1 MKKDMKKNLMKRI
14 VAMITAA
21 VMLFSLAAFAAC
33 SKKQDDTEI
42 RIAALKGPTG
52 MGMVKLADKKNYPN
66 YTVSI
71 EASPDALNPRIIS
84 GEVDVAAVPVNL
96 ASVLYNKL
104 DGDISVLAVSTLG
117 VLYVV
122 EAGSEVN
129 SVADLAGKTVYAT
142 GQGATPEYI
151 LNYLLDKNGV
161 AGSVE
166 VNYVG
171 EHAALATMLADGS
184 AEIGMLP
191 EPNVTS
197 TLAGNDNLRIALNL
211 TEEWNK
217 VCSTELVQ
225 GVVIA
230 RKSFVN
236 EHPEAIEQ
244 FLREYEKSSAFVNEN
259 IDEAAKLIVDAGILG
274 YDHHLAVVHVRIG
287 PGVIVLSTVHS
298 KAVPDA
304 VNRTR
309 IQLGIFRIPVDRGFY
324 QLPAVNLAD
333 CLSELQVKSGVI
345 ARLIVHVAV
354 RRVFCIEAYG
364 KGCRSVC
371 GRGCCSC

>member
-52 MGMVKLADKKNYPN
+52 MGMVKLADKQNYPN

-244 FLREYEKSSAFVNEN
+244 FLREYERSSAFVNEN

-274 YDHHLAVVHVRIG
+274 NVEIAKKAIPNCNISFSKGEAMH
-287 PGVIVLSTVHS
+287 
-298 KAVPDA
+298 KAVEGMLTVLFEANPKSIGGKLPDKDFYY
-304 VNRTR
+304 
-309 IQLGIFRIPVDRGFY
+309 GI
-324 QLPAVNLAD
+324 
-333 CLSELQVKSGVI
+333 
-345 ARLIVHVAV
+345 
-354 RRVFCIEAYG
+354 
-364 KGCRSVC
+364 
-371 GRGCCSC
+371 

>member
-1 MKKDMKKNLMKRI
+1 MRKDMKKNLMKRI

-52 MGMVKLADKKNYPN
+52 MGMVKLADKQNYPN

-259 IDEAAKLIVDAGILG
+259 IDEAAKLIVDVGILG
-274 YDHHLAVVHVRIG
+274 NVEIAKKAIPNCNISFSKGEAMH
-287 PGVIVLSTVHS
+287 
-298 KAVPDA
+298 KAVEGMLTVLFEANPKSIGGKLPDKDFYY
-304 VNRTR
+304 
-309 IQLGIFRIPVDRGFY
+309 GI
-324 QLPAVNLAD
+324 
-333 CLSELQVKSGVI
+333 
-345 ARLIVHVAV
+345 
-354 RRVFCIEAYG
+354 
-364 KGCRSVC
+364 
-371 GRGCCSC
+371 

>member
-14 VAMITAA
+14 VAMITAV

-52 MGMVKLADKKNYPN
+52 MGMVKLADKQNYPN

-197 TLAGNDNLRIALNL
+197 TLAGNDDLRIALNL

-274 YDHHLAVVHVRIG
+274 NVEIAKKAIPNCNISFSKGEAMH
-287 PGVIVLSTVHS
+287 
-298 KAVPDA
+298 KAVEGMLTVLFEANPKSIGGKLPDKDFYY
-304 VNRTR
+304 
-309 IQLGIFRIPVDRGFY
+309 GI
-324 QLPAVNLAD
+324 
-333 CLSELQVKSGVI
+333 
-345 ARLIVHVAV
+345 
-354 RRVFCIEAYG
+354 
-364 KGCRSVC
+364 
-371 GRGCCSC
+371 

>member
-1 MKKDMKKNLMKRI
+1 MKKNLMKRI
-14 VAMITAA
+14 VAMITAV

-52 MGMVKLADKKNYPN
+52 MGMVKLADKQNYPN

-211 TEEWNK
+211 TEEWNR

-259 IDEAAKLIVDAGILG
+259 IDEAAKLIVDVGILG
-274 YDHHLAVVHVRIG
+274 NVEIAKKAIPNCNISFSKGEAMH
-287 PGVIVLSTVHS
+287 
-298 KAVPDA
+298 KAVEGMLTVLFEANPKSIGGKLPDKDFYY
-304 VNRTR
+304 
-309 IQLGIFRIPVDRGFY
+309 GI
-324 QLPAVNLAD
+324 
-333 CLSELQVKSGVI
+333 
-345 ARLIVHVAV
+345 
-354 RRVFCIEAYG
+354 
-364 KGCRSVC
+364 
-371 GRGCCSC
+371 

>member
-14 VAMITAA
+14 VTMITAA
-21 VMLFSLAAFAAC
+21 VMLFSLAALAAC

-52 MGMVKLADKKNYPN
+52 MGMVKLADKQNYPN

-122 EAGSEVN
+122 EAGSEMN

-197 TLAGNDNLRIALNL
+197 TLAGNDNMRIALNL

-259 IDEAAKLIVDAGILG
+259 IDEAAKLIVDVGILG
-274 YDHHLAVVHVRIG
+274 NVEIAKKAIPNCNISFSKGEAMHKAVEGMLAVLFEANPKSIG
-287 PGVIVLSTVHS
+287 GKL
-298 KAVPDA
+298 PDKDFYY
-304 VNRTR
+304 
-309 IQLGIFRIPVDRGFY
+309 GI
-324 QLPAVNLAD
+324 
-333 CLSELQVKSGVI
+333 
-345 ARLIVHVAV
+345 
-354 RRVFCIEAYG
+354 
-364 KGCRSVC
+364 
-371 GRGCCSC
+371 

>member
-1 MKKDMKKNLMKRI
+1 MKKNLMKRI
-14 VAMITAA
+14 VAVITAA

-52 MGMVKLADKKNYPN
+52 MGMVKLADKQNYPN

-171 EHAALATMLADGS
+171 EHAALATMLANGS

-274 YDHHLAVVHVRIG
+274 NVEIAKKAIPNCNISFSKGEAMH
-287 PGVIVLSTVHS
+287 
-298 KAVPDA
+298 KAVEGMLTVLFEANPKSIGGKLPDKDFYY
-304 VNRTR
+304 
-309 IQLGIFRIPVDRGFY
+309 GI
-324 QLPAVNLAD
+324 
-333 CLSELQVKSGVI
+333 
-345 ARLIVHVAV
+345 
-354 RRVFCIEAYG
+354 
-364 KGCRSVC
+364 
-371 GRGCCSC
+371 

>member
-1 MKKDMKKNLMKRI
+1 MKKNLMKRI

-52 MGMVKLADKKNYPN
+52 MGMVKLADKQNYPN

-244 FLREYEKSSAFVNEN
+244 FLREHEKSSAFVNEN

-274 YDHHLAVVHVRIG
+274 NVEIAKKAIPNCNISFSKGEAMHKAVEGMLAVLFEANPKSIG
-287 PGVIVLSTVHS
+287 GKL
-298 KAVPDA
+298 PDKDFYY
-304 VNRTR
+304 
-309 IQLGIFRIPVDRGFY
+309 GI
-324 QLPAVNLAD
+324 
-333 CLSELQVKSGVI
+333 
-345 ARLIVHVAV
+345 
-354 RRVFCIEAYG
+354 
-364 KGCRSVC
+364 
-371 GRGCCSC
+371 

>member
-1 MKKDMKKNLMKRI
+1 MKKNLMKRI
-14 VAMITAA
+14 VAVITAA

-52 MGMVKLADKKNYPN
+52 MGMVKLADKQNYPN

-171 EHAALATMLADGS
+171 EHAALATMLANGS

-244 FLREYEKSSAFVNEN
+244 FLREYEKSSTFVNEN

-274 YDHHLAVVHVRIG
+274 NVEIAKKAIPNCNISFSKGEAMH
-287 PGVIVLSTVHS
+287 
-298 KAVPDA
+298 KAVEGMLTVLFEANPKSIGGKLPDKDFYY
-304 VNRTR
+304 
-309 IQLGIFRIPVDRGFY
+309 GI
-324 QLPAVNLAD
+324 
-333 CLSELQVKSGVI
+333 
-345 ARLIVHVAV
+345 
-354 RRVFCIEAYG
+354 
-364 KGCRSVC
+364 
-371 GRGCCSC
+371 

>member
-14 VAMITAA
+14 VAVITAA

-52 MGMVKLADKKNYPN
+52 MGMVKLADKQNYPN

-244 FLREYEKSSAFVNEN
+244 FLREYERSSAFVNEN

-274 YDHHLAVVHVRIG
+274 NVEIAKKAIPNCNISFSKGEAMH
-287 PGVIVLSTVHS
+287 
-298 KAVPDA
+298 KAVEGMLTVLFEANPKSIGGKLPDKDFYY
-304 VNRTR
+304 
-309 IQLGIFRIPVDRGFY
+309 GI
-324 QLPAVNLAD
+324 
-333 CLSELQVKSGVI
+333 
-345 ARLIVHVAV
+345 
-354 RRVFCIEAYG
+354 
-364 KGCRSVC
+364 
-371 GRGCCSC
+371 

>member
-1 MKKDMKKNLMKRI
+1 MKKDMKKNLMKQI
-14 VAMITAA
+14 VAMIAAA

-52 MGMVKLADKKNYPN
+52 MGMVKLADKQNYPN

-171 EHAALATMLADGS
+171 EHAALATMLANGS

-197 TLAGNDNLRIALNL
+197 TLAGNDNLRIALDL

-274 YDHHLAVVHVRIG
+274 NVEIAKKAIPNCNISFSKGEAMH
-287 PGVIVLSTVHS
+287 
-298 KAVPDA
+298 KAVEGMLTVLFEANPKSIGGKLPDKDFYY
-304 VNRTR
+304 
-309 IQLGIFRIPVDRGFY
+309 GI
-324 QLPAVNLAD
+324 
-333 CLSELQVKSGVI
+333 
-345 ARLIVHVAV
+345 
-354 RRVFCIEAYG
+354 
-364 KGCRSVC
+364 
-371 GRGCCSC
+371 

>member
-1 MKKDMKKNLMKRI
+1 MKKNLMKRI

-52 MGMVKLADKKNYPN
+52 MGMVKLADKQNYPN

-161 AGSVE
+161 AGSVA

-274 YDHHLAVVHVRIG
+274 NVEIAKKAIPNCNISFSKGEAMH
-287 PGVIVLSTVHS
+287 
-298 KAVPDA
+298 KAVEGMLTVLFEANPKSIGGKP
-304 VNRTR
+304 TR
-309 IQLGIFRIPVDRGFY
+309 IFITE
-324 QLPAVNLAD
+324 
-333 CLSELQVKSGVI
+333 SELNTGYLV
-345 ARLIVHVAV
+345 LNMT
-354 RRVFCIEAYG
+354 E
-364 KGCRSVC
+364 
-371 GRGCCSC
+371 

>member
-1 MKKDMKKNLMKRI
+1 MKKDTKKNLMKRI
-14 VAMITAA
+14 VTMITAA

-52 MGMVKLADKKNYPN
+52 MGMVKLADKQNYPN

-122 EAGSEVN
+122 EAGSEMN

-197 TLAGNDNLRIALNL
+197 TLAGNDNMRIALNL

-259 IDEAAKLIVDAGILG
+259 IDEAAKLIVDVGILG
-274 YDHHLAVVHVRIG
+274 NVEIAKKAIPNCNISFSKGEAMHKAVEGMLAVLFEANPKSIG
-287 PGVIVLSTVHS
+287 GKL
-298 KAVPDA
+298 PDKDFYY
-304 VNRTR
+304 
-309 IQLGIFRIPVDRGFY
+309 GI
-324 QLPAVNLAD
+324 
-333 CLSELQVKSGVI
+333 
-345 ARLIVHVAV
+345 
-354 RRVFCIEAYG
+354 
-364 KGCRSVC
+364 
-371 GRGCCSC
+371 

>member
-52 MGMVKLADKKNYPN
+52 MGMVKLADKQNYPN

-161 AGSVE
+161 SGSVE

-244 FLREYEKSSAFVNEN
+244 FLREYENSSAFVNEN

-274 YDHHLAVVHVRIG
+274 NVEIAKKAIPNCNISFSKGEAMH
-287 PGVIVLSTVHS
+287 
-298 KAVPDA
+298 KAVEGMLTVLFEANPKSIGGKLPDKDFYY
-304 VNRTR
+304 
-309 IQLGIFRIPVDRGFY
+309 GI
-324 QLPAVNLAD
+324 
-333 CLSELQVKSGVI
+333 
-345 ARLIVHVAV
+345 
-354 RRVFCIEAYG
+354 
-364 KGCRSVC
+364 
-371 GRGCCSC
+371 

>member
-1 MKKDMKKNLMKRI
+1 MRVYFALIIPLKR
-14 VAMITAA
+14 VKRRKSYEEGHEKELNETNCHNDHRCRDA
-21 VMLFSLAAFAAC
+21 FSLAALAAC

-52 MGMVKLADKKNYPN
+52 MGMVKLADKQNYPN

-259 IDEAAKLIVDAGILG
+259 IDEAAKLIVDVGILG
-274 YDHHLAVVHVRIG
+274 NVEIAKKAIPNCNISFSKGEAMHKAVEGMLAVLFEANPKSIG
-287 PGVIVLSTVHS
+287 GKL
-298 KAVPDA
+298 PDKDFYY
-304 VNRTR
+304 
-309 IQLGIFRIPVDRGFY
+309 GI
-324 QLPAVNLAD
+324 
-333 CLSELQVKSGVI
+333 
-345 ARLIVHVAV
+345 
-354 RRVFCIEAYG
+354 
-364 KGCRSVC
+364 
-371 GRGCCSC
+371 

>member
-1 MKKDMKKNLMKRI
+1 MKKNLMKQI

-52 MGMVKLADKKNYPN
+52 MGMVKLADKQNYPN

-84 GEVDVAAVPVNL
+84 SEVDVAAVPVNL

-274 YDHHLAVVHVRIG
+274 NVEIAKKAIPNCNISFSKGEAMH
-287 PGVIVLSTVHS
+287 
-298 KAVPDA
+298 KAVEGMLTVLFEANPKSIGGKLPDKDFYY
-304 VNRTR
+304 
-309 IQLGIFRIPVDRGFY
+309 GI
-324 QLPAVNLAD
+324 
-333 CLSELQVKSGVI
+333 
-345 ARLIVHVAV
+345 
-354 RRVFCIEAYG
+354 
-364 KGCRSVC
+364 
-371 GRGCCSC
+371 

>member
-52 MGMVKLADKKNYPN
+52 MGMVKLADKQNYPN

-104 DGDISVLAVSTLG
+104 NGDISVLAVSTLG

-274 YDHHLAVVHVRIG
+274 NVEIAKKAIPNCNISFSKGEAMH
-287 PGVIVLSTVHS
+287 
-298 KAVPDA
+298 KAVEGMLTVLFEANPKSIGGKLPDKDFYY
-304 VNRTR
+304 
-309 IQLGIFRIPVDRGFY
+309 GI
-324 QLPAVNLAD
+324 
-333 CLSELQVKSGVI
+333 
-345 ARLIVHVAV
+345 
-354 RRVFCIEAYG
+354 
-364 KGCRSVC
+364 
-371 GRGCCSC
+371 

>member
-52 MGMVKLADKKNYPN
+52 MGMVKLADKQNYPN

-122 EAGSEVN
+122 EAGSKVN

-197 TLAGNDNLRIALNL
+197 TLAGNDDLRIALNL

-259 IDEAAKLIVDAGILG
+259 IDEAAKLIVDVGILG
-274 YDHHLAVVHVRIG
+274 NVEIAKKAIPNCNISFSKGEAMH
-287 PGVIVLSTVHS
+287 
-298 KAVPDA
+298 KAVEGMLTVLFEANPKSIGGKLPDKDFYY
-304 VNRTR
+304 
-309 IQLGIFRIPVDRGFY
+309 GI
-324 QLPAVNLAD
+324 
-333 CLSELQVKSGVI
+333 
-345 ARLIVHVAV
+345 
-354 RRVFCIEAYG
+354 
-364 KGCRSVC
+364 
-371 GRGCCSC
+371 

>member
-1 MKKDMKKNLMKRI
+1 MKKNLMKRI

-52 MGMVKLADKKNYPN
+52 MGMVKLADKQNYPN

-259 IDEAAKLIVDAGILG
+259 IDEAAKLIVDVGILG
-274 YDHHLAVVHVRIG
+274 NVEIAKKAIPNCNISFSKGEAMH
-287 PGVIVLSTVHS
+287 
-298 KAVPDA
+298 KAVEGMLTVLFEANPKSIGGKLPDKDFYS
-304 VNRTR
+304 
-309 IQLGIFRIPVDRGFY
+309 GI
-324 QLPAVNLAD
+324 
-333 CLSELQVKSGVI
+333 
-345 ARLIVHVAV
+345 
-354 RRVFCIEAYG
+354 
-364 KGCRSVC
+364 
-371 GRGCCSC
+371 

>member
-1 MKKDMKKNLMKRI
+1 MKKNLMKRI

-42 RIAALKGPTG
+42 RIAALKGPAG
-52 MGMVKLADKKNYPN
+52 MGMVKLADKQNYPN

-171 EHAALATMLADGS
+171 EHAALATMLANGS

-259 IDEAAKLIVDAGILG
+259 IDEAAKLIVDVGILG
-274 YDHHLAVVHVRIG
+274 NVEIAKKAIPNCNISFSKGEAMH
-287 PGVIVLSTVHS
+287 
-298 KAVPDA
+298 KAVEGMLTVLFEANPKSIGGKLPDKDFYY
-304 VNRTR
+304 
-309 IQLGIFRIPVDRGFY
+309 GI
-324 QLPAVNLAD
+324 
-333 CLSELQVKSGVI
+333 
-345 ARLIVHVAV
+345 
-354 RRVFCIEAYG
+354 
-364 KGCRSVC
+364 
-371 GRGCCSC
+371 

>member
-1 MKKDMKKNLMKRI
+1 MKKDTKKNLMKRI

-52 MGMVKLADKKNYPN
+52 MGMVKLADKQNYPN

-84 GEVDVAAVPVNL
+84 GEVDVADVPVNL

-274 YDHHLAVVHVRIG
+274 NVEIAKKAIPNCNISFSKGEAMHKAVEGMLAVLFEANPKSIG
-287 PGVIVLSTVHS
+287 GKL
-298 KAVPDA
+298 PDKDFYY
-304 VNRTR
+304 
-309 IQLGIFRIPVDRGFY
+309 GI
-324 QLPAVNLAD
+324 
-333 CLSELQVKSGVI
+333 
-345 ARLIVHVAV
+345 
-354 RRVFCIEAYG
+354 
-364 KGCRSVC
+364 
-371 GRGCCSC
+371 

>member
-1 MKKDMKKNLMKRI
+1 MKKNLMKRI

-52 MGMVKLADKKNYPN
+52 MGMVKLADKQNYPN

-84 GEVDVAAVPVNL
+84 GEVDVVAVPVNL

-259 IDEAAKLIVDAGILG
+259 IDEAAKLIVDVGILG
-274 YDHHLAVVHVRIG
+274 NVEIAKKAIPNCNISFSKGEAMH
-287 PGVIVLSTVHS
+287 
-298 KAVPDA
+298 KAVEGMLTVLFEANPKSIGGKLPDKDFYY
-304 VNRTR
+304 
-309 IQLGIFRIPVDRGFY
+309 GI
-324 QLPAVNLAD
+324 
-333 CLSELQVKSGVI
+333 
-345 ARLIVHVAV
+345 
-354 RRVFCIEAYG
+354 
-364 KGCRSVC
+364 
-371 GRGCCSC
+371 

>member
-1 MKKDMKKNLMKRI
+1 MKKNLMKRI

-52 MGMVKLADKKNYPN
+52 MGMVKLADKQNYPN

-244 FLREYEKSSAFVNEN
+244 FLREYEKSSAFANEN

-274 YDHHLAVVHVRIG
+274 NVEIAKKAIPNCNISFSKGEAMHKAVEGMLAVLFEANPKSIG
-287 PGVIVLSTVHS
+287 GKL
-298 KAVPDA
+298 PDKDFYY
-304 VNRTR
+304 
-309 IQLGIFRIPVDRGFY
+309 GI
-324 QLPAVNLAD
+324 
-333 CLSELQVKSGVI
+333 
-345 ARLIVHVAV
+345 
-354 RRVFCIEAYG
+354 
-364 KGCRSVC
+364 
-371 GRGCCSC
+371 

>member
-1 MKKDMKKNLMKRI
+1 MKKNLMKQI
-14 VAMITAA
+14 VAMLTAA

-52 MGMVKLADKKNYPN
+52 MGMVKLADKQNYPN

-197 TLAGNDNLRIALNL
+197 TLAGNDNMRIALNL

-259 IDEAAKLIVDAGILG
+259 IDEAAKLIVDVGILG
-274 YDHHLAVVHVRIG
+274 NVEIAKKAIPNCNISFSKGEAMHKAVEGMLAVLFEANPKSIG
-287 PGVIVLSTVHS
+287 GKL
-298 KAVPDA
+298 PDKDFYY
-304 VNRTR
+304 
-309 IQLGIFRIPVDRGFY
+309 GI
-324 QLPAVNLAD
+324 
-333 CLSELQVKSGVI
+333 
-345 ARLIVHVAV
+345 
-354 RRVFCIEAYG
+354 
-364 KGCRSVC
+364 
-371 GRGCCSC
+371 

>member
-14 VAMITAA
+14 VAMLTAA

-52 MGMVKLADKKNYPN
+52 MGMVKLADKQNYPN

-71 EASPDALNPRIIS
+71 EASPDALNPQIIS

-274 YDHHLAVVHVRIG
+274 NVEIAKKAIPNCNISFSKGEAMH
-287 PGVIVLSTVHS
+287 
-298 KAVPDA
+298 KAVEGMLTVLFEANPKSIGGKLPDKDFYY
-304 VNRTR
+304 
-309 IQLGIFRIPVDRGFY
+309 GI
-324 QLPAVNLAD
+324 
-333 CLSELQVKSGVI
+333 
-345 ARLIVHVAV
+345 
-354 RRVFCIEAYG
+354 
-364 KGCRSVC
+364 
-371 GRGCCSC
+371 

>member
-52 MGMVKLADKKNYPN
+52 MGMVKLADKQNYPN

-171 EHAALATMLADGS
+171 EHAALATMLANGS

-259 IDEAAKLIVDAGILG
+259 IDEAAKLIVDVGILG
-274 YDHHLAVVHVRIG
+274 NVEIAKKAIPNCNISFGKGEAMH
-287 PGVIVLSTVHS
+287 
-298 KAVPDA
+298 KAVEGMLTVLFEANPKSIGGKLPDKDFYY
-304 VNRTR
+304 
-309 IQLGIFRIPVDRGFY
+309 GI
-324 QLPAVNLAD
+324 
-333 CLSELQVKSGVI
+333 
-345 ARLIVHVAV
+345 
-354 RRVFCIEAYG
+354 
-364 KGCRSVC
+364 
-371 GRGCCSC
+371 

>member
-14 VAMITAA
+14 VTMITAA
-21 VMLFSLAAFAAC
+21 VMLFSLAALAAC

-52 MGMVKLADKKNYPN
+52 MGMVKLADKQNYPN

-259 IDEAAKLIVDAGILG
+259 IDEAAKLIVDVGILG
-274 YDHHLAVVHVRIG
+274 NVEIAKKAIPNCNISFSKGEAMH
-287 PGVIVLSTVHS
+287 
-298 KAVPDA
+298 KAVEGMLTVLFEANPKSIGGKLPDKDFYY
-304 VNRTR
+304 
-309 IQLGIFRIPVDRGFY
+309 GI
-324 QLPAVNLAD
+324 
-333 CLSELQVKSGVI
+333 
-345 ARLIVHVAV
+345 
-354 RRVFCIEAYG
+354 
-364 KGCRSVC
+364 
-371 GRGCCSC
+371 

>member
-1 MKKDMKKNLMKRI
+1 MKKNLMKRI

-52 MGMVKLADKKNYPN
+52 MGMVKLADKQNYPN

-274 YDHHLAVVHVRIG
+274 NVEIAKKAIPNCNISFSKGEAMHKAVEGMLAVLFEANPKSIG
-287 PGVIVLSTVHS
+287 GKL
-298 KAVPDA
+298 PDK
-304 VNRTR
+304 
-309 IQLGIFRIPVDRGFY
+309 DFY
-324 QLPAVNLAD
+324 Y
-333 CLSELQVKSGVI
+333 EI
-345 ARLIVHVAV
+345 
-354 RRVFCIEAYG
+354 
-364 KGCRSVC
+364 
-371 GRGCCSC
+371 

>member
-52 MGMVKLADKKNYPN
+52 MGMVKLADKQNYPN

-191 EPNVTS
+191 EPNVMS

-211 TEEWNK
+211 TEEWNR

-274 YDHHLAVVHVRIG
+274 NVEIAKKAIPNCNISFSKGEAMH
-287 PGVIVLSTVHS
+287 
-298 KAVPDA
+298 KAVEGMLTVLFEANPKSIGGKLPDKDFYY
-304 VNRTR
+304 
-309 IQLGIFRIPVDRGFY
+309 GI
-324 QLPAVNLAD
+324 
-333 CLSELQVKSGVI
+333 
-345 ARLIVHVAV
+345 
-354 RRVFCIEAYG
+354 
-364 KGCRSVC
+364 
-371 GRGCCSC
+371 

>member
-1 MKKDMKKNLMKRI
+1 MKKNLMKRI

-42 RIAALKGPTG
+42 RITALKGPTG
-52 MGMVKLADKKNYPN
+52 MGMVKLADKQNYPN

-274 YDHHLAVVHVRIG
+274 NVEIAKKAIPNCNISFSKGEAMHKAVEGMLAVLFEANPKSIG
-287 PGVIVLSTVHS
+287 GKL
-298 KAVPDA
+298 PDKDFYY
-304 VNRTR
+304 
-309 IQLGIFRIPVDRGFY
+309 GI
-324 QLPAVNLAD
+324 
-333 CLSELQVKSGVI
+333 
-345 ARLIVHVAV
+345 
-354 RRVFCIEAYG
+354 
-364 KGCRSVC
+364 
-371 GRGCCSC
+371 

>member
-52 MGMVKLADKKNYPN
+52 MGMVKLADKQNYPN

-274 YDHHLAVVHVRIG
+274 NVEIAKKAIPNCYISFSKGEAMH
-287 PGVIVLSTVHS
+287 
-298 KAVPDA
+298 KAVEGMLTVLFEANPKSIGGKLPDKDFYY
-304 VNRTR
+304 
-309 IQLGIFRIPVDRGFY
+309 GI
-324 QLPAVNLAD
+324 
-333 CLSELQVKSGVI
+333 
-345 ARLIVHVAV
+345 
-354 RRVFCIEAYG
+354 
-364 KGCRSVC
+364 
-371 GRGCCSC
+371 

>member
-52 MGMVKLADKKNYPN
+52 MGMVKLADKQNYPN

-122 EAGSEVN
+122 EAGSKVN

-197 TLAGNDNLRIALNL
+197 TLAGNDDLRIALNL

-274 YDHHLAVVHVRIG
+274 NVEIAKKAIPNCNISFSKGEAMHKAVEGMLAVLFEANPKSIG
-287 PGVIVLSTVHS
+287 GKL
-298 KAVPDA
+298 PDKDFYY
-304 VNRTR
+304 
-309 IQLGIFRIPVDRGFY
+309 GI
-324 QLPAVNLAD
+324 
-333 CLSELQVKSGVI
+333 
-345 ARLIVHVAV
+345 
-354 RRVFCIEAYG
+354 
-364 KGCRSVC
+364 
-371 GRGCCSC
+371 

>member
-1 MKKDMKKNLMKRI
+1 MKKNLMKRI

-52 MGMVKLADKKNYPN
+52 MGMVKLADKQNYPN

-197 TLAGNDNLRIALNL
+197 TLAGNDNLRIALDL

-274 YDHHLAVVHVRIG
+274 NVEIAKKAIPNCNISFSKGEAMY
-287 PGVIVLSTVHS
+287 
-298 KAVPDA
+298 KAVEGMLTVLFEANPKSIGGKLPDKDFYY
-304 VNRTR
+304 
-309 IQLGIFRIPVDRGFY
+309 GI
-324 QLPAVNLAD
+324 
-333 CLSELQVKSGVI
+333 
-345 ARLIVHVAV
+345 
-354 RRVFCIEAYG
+354 
-364 KGCRSVC
+364 
-371 GRGCCSC
+371 

>member
-1 MKKDMKKNLMKRI
+1 MKKNLMKRI
-14 VAMITAA
+14 VAVITAA

-52 MGMVKLADKKNYPN
+52 MGMVKLADKQNYPN

-161 AGSVE
+161 AESVE

-274 YDHHLAVVHVRIG
+274 NVEIAKKAIPNCNISFSKGEAMH
-287 PGVIVLSTVHS
+287 
-298 KAVPDA
+298 KAVEGMLTVLFEANPKSIGGKLPDKDFYY
-304 VNRTR
+304 
-309 IQLGIFRIPVDRGFY
+309 GI
-324 QLPAVNLAD
+324 
-333 CLSELQVKSGVI
+333 
-345 ARLIVHVAV
+345 
-354 RRVFCIEAYG
+354 
-364 KGCRSVC
+364 
-371 GRGCCSC
+371 

>member
-1 MKKDMKKNLMKRI
+1 MKKDTKKNLMKRI
-14 VAMITAA
+14 VTMITAA

-52 MGMVKLADKKNYPN
+52 MGMVKLADKQNYPN

-122 EAGSEVN
+122 EAGSEMN

-142 GQGATPEYI
+142 GQGATTEYI

-259 IDEAAKLIVDAGILG
+259 IDEAAKLIVDVGILG
-274 YDHHLAVVHVRIG
+274 NVEIAKKAIPNCNISFSKGEAMHKAVEGMLAVLFEANPKSIG
-287 PGVIVLSTVHS
+287 GKL
-298 KAVPDA
+298 PDKDFYY
-304 VNRTR
+304 
-309 IQLGIFRIPVDRGFY
+309 GI
-324 QLPAVNLAD
+324 
-333 CLSELQVKSGVI
+333 
-345 ARLIVHVAV
+345 
-354 RRVFCIEAYG
+354 
-364 KGCRSVC
+364 
-371 GRGCCSC
+371 

>member
-1 MKKDMKKNLMKRI
+1 MKKNLMKRI

-52 MGMVKLADKKNYPN
+52 MGMVKLADKQNYPN

-161 AGSVE
+161 SESVE

-274 YDHHLAVVHVRIG
+274 NVEIAKKAIPNCNICFSKGEAMHKAVEGMLAVLFEANPKSIG
-287 PGVIVLSTVHS
+287 GKL
-298 KAVPDA
+298 PDKDFYY
-304 VNRTR
+304 
-309 IQLGIFRIPVDRGFY
+309 GI
-324 QLPAVNLAD
+324 
-333 CLSELQVKSGVI
+333 
-345 ARLIVHVAV
+345 
-354 RRVFCIEAYG
+354 
-364 KGCRSVC
+364 
-371 GRGCCSC
+371 

>member
-1 MKKDMKKNLMKRI
+1 MKKNLMKRI

-52 MGMVKLADKKNYPN
+52 MGMVKLADKQNYPN

-71 EASPDALNPRIIS
+71 EASPDALNPQIIS

-129 SVADLAGKTVYAT
+129 SVTDLAGKTVYAT

-171 EHAALATMLADGS
+171 EHAALATMLANGS

-274 YDHHLAVVHVRIG
+274 NVEIAKKAIPNCNISFSKGEAMH
-287 PGVIVLSTVHS
+287 
-298 KAVPDA
+298 KAVEGMLTVLFEANPKSIGGKLPDKDFYY
-304 VNRTR
+304 
-309 IQLGIFRIPVDRGFY
+309 GI
-324 QLPAVNLAD
+324 
-333 CLSELQVKSGVI
+333 
-345 ARLIVHVAV
+345 
-354 RRVFCIEAYG
+354 
-364 KGCRSVC
+364 
-371 GRGCCSC
+371 

>member
-52 MGMVKLADKKNYPN
+52 MGMVKLADKQNYPN

-71 EASPDALNPRIIS
+71 EASPDALNPQIIS

-274 YDHHLAVVHVRIG
+274 NVEIAKKAIPNCNISFSKGEAMH
-287 PGVIVLSTVHS
+287 
-298 KAVPDA
+298 KAVEGMLTVLFEANPKSIGGKLPDKDFYY
-304 VNRTR
+304 
-309 IQLGIFRIPVDRGFY
+309 GI
-324 QLPAVNLAD
+324 
-333 CLSELQVKSGVI
+333 
-345 ARLIVHVAV
+345 
-354 RRVFCIEAYG
+354 
-364 KGCRSVC
+364 
-371 GRGCCSC
+371 